1 MKKMIISAVTAAMLM
16 GISLNAATSAQV
28 KDNALKS
35 AKLDAQNNQV
45 KIVQEAVK
53 AVYLTKKV
61 FVDLDKKDTKLAIK
75 DLEDAIGKLEV
86 ILADKNSPKLLP
98 VDTSVSAVEYVGSV
112 EDLKKSLEVVSELLD
127 DGKVQEARK
136 ILSTLQSEIDLVS
149 INLPLASYP
158 DALKLAA
165 KYLHSNN
172 IEGAKAVLAAALN
185 TMVKEVVVVPIPLL
199 KADSLIAAASEVA
212 KKDRD
217 QAIKHL
223 NAAKEELKI
232 AQTLGYLS
240 DSDVTYK
247 ILNDKI
253 DEVEK
258 EIKGKNEVA
267 KLFEDL
273 KAKMKSFK
281 EKITK

>member
-1 MKKMIISAVTAAMLM
+1 MKKMIISAVTAAILM

-35 AKLDAQNNQV
+35 AKLNAQNNQV

-112 EDLKKSLEVVSELLD
+112 EDLKKSLDIVSELLD

>member
-1 MKKMIISAVTAAMLM
+1 MKKMIISTVTAAILM

-35 AKLDAQNNQV
+35 AKLNAQNNQV

-98 VDTSVSAVEYVGSV
+98 VDTSMSAVEYVGSV
-112 EDLKKSLEVVSELLD
+112 EDLKKSLDIVSELLD

-172 IEGAKAVLAAALN
+172 IEGAKVVLAAALN

-273 KAKMKSFK
+273 KVKMKSFK

>member
-1 MKKMIISAVTAAMLM
+1 MKKMIISTVTAAILM

-35 AKLDAQNNQV
+35 AKLNAQNNQV

-112 EDLKKSLEVVSELLD
+112 EDLKKSLDIVSELLD

-281 EKITK
+281 EKIKK

>member
-1 MKKMIISAVTAAMLM
+1 MKKMIISTVTATILM

-35 AKLDAQNNQV
+35 AKLNAQNNQV

-98 VDTSVSAVEYVGSV
+98 VDTSMSAVEYVGSV
-112 EDLKKSLEVVSELLD
+112 EDLKKSLDIVSELLD

-172 IEGAKAVLAAALN
+172 IEGAKVVLAAALN
-185 TMVKEVVVVPIPLL
+185 TMVKEVVVVPIPFL

-212 KKDRD
+212 KKNRD

-273 KAKMKSFK
+273 KVKMKSFK